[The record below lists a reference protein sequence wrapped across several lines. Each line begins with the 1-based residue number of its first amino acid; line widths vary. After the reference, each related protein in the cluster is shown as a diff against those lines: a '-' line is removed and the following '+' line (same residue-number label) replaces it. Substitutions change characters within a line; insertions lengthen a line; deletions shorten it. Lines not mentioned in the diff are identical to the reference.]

1 MKSGLALFLVIATLT
16 LPCSNAEA
24 ARVRVT
30 KTTRRGARVS
40 VTVHTGFPIHRTFP
54 TVVVRPG
61 VVRVAPRVYLAP
73 VVFTGVVLATVPAPS
88 ARAWSDSAT
97 LEREDGWTDFSLDL
111 DRRGTGLLLE
121 IDRGTAQI
129 SFAEIVFENG
139 DTQVVDFND
148 KVHASGV
155 YSLLDFKD
163 GRKVD
168 HVRILAKSDSETSRI
183 SAHLLK

>member
-1 MKSGLALFLVIATLT
+1 MKSGLALFLVIATFI
-16 LPCSNAEA
+16 LPSTSAEA

-30 KTTRRGARVS
+30 RTTRRGARVS
-40 VTVHTGFPIHRTFP
+40 VTVHTGFPIRRTLP
-54 TVVVRPG
+54 EVIVRPG

-73 VVFTGVVLATVPAPS
+73 VVFTPVIVSAPAP
-88 ARAWSDSAT
+88 ALRAWSDGTT
-97 LEREDGWTDFSLDL
+97 LEREDGWTDFSFDV
-111 DRRGTGLLLE
+111 DRRGSGLLLD

-168 HVRILAKSDSETSRI
+168 HVRVVAKSDSASCRI
-183 SAHLLK
+183 SAHLLT